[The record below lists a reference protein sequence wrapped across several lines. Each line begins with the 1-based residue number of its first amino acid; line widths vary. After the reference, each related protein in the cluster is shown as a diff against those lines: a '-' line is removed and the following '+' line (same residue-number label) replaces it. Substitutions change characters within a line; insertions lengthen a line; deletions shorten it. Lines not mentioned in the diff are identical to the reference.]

1 MLLTNLL
8 KNVRLLWLDR
18 REEILMAETRSI
30 EQVQHSIKVKKYTKK
45 TLMTIFTFIIALIY
59 FFPIFYMFE
68 TSFKTEFQAVNP
80 SIRFIP
86 TLTSFQKVLSDSS
99 IYNYLGN
106 SVFQV
111 LVGTLFCLL
120 LGVPAAFILVFGHF
134 KKRESNEKC
143 YFWFITTILLPPVAV
158 LIPLYTAY
166 QLIGL
171 NKTPIGL
178 LLAYI
183 GFNTPIVVWLSY
195 SFFKDVPLEIIEAS
209 SLDGCTRWQQFTKIA
224 FPLARTG
231 IITSALITIIFI
243 WNEFFLGFNLTTNQ
257 TATLPVYLARFRE
270 QEGLFTAK
278 LCASSSIAVLPALVL
293 GWISQKSLVKGLTLG
308 AVKG

>member
-1 MLLTNLL
+1 
-8 KNVRLLWLDR
+8 
-18 REEILMAETRSI
+18 MAETRSI
-30 EQVQHSIKVKKYTKK
+30 EQVQRSIKIKKYTKK
-45 TLMTIFTFIIALIY
+45 TLLAILTFVIALIY

-68 TSFKTEFQAVNP
+68 TAFKTEFQAVNP
-80 SIRFIP
+80 SIRFTP
-86 TLTSFQKVLSDSS
+86 TLDSIQKVLSDNS

-111 LVGTLFCLL
+111 LLGTLFCLI
-120 LGVPAAFILVFGHF
+120 LGVPAAFILVFGKF
-134 KKRESNEKC
+134 KKKESNEKC

-158 LIPLYTAY
+158 LIPLYTTF
-166 QLIGL
+166 QTLGL

-178 LLAYI
+178 LIAYI
-183 GFNTPIVVWLSY
+183 GFNTPLVVWLSY

-231 IITSALITIIFI
+231 VITSALITIIFI
-243 WNEFFLGFNLTTNQ
+243 WNEFFLGFNLTSNE
-257 TATLPVYLARFRE
+257 TATLTVYLARFRE

-278 LCASSSIAVLPALVL
+278 LCASSSIAVLPALLL